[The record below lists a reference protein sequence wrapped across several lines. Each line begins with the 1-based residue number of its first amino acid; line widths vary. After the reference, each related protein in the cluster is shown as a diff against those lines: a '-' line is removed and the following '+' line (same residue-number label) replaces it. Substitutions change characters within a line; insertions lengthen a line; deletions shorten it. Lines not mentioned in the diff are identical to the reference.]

1 MRAPGPLVDRAV
13 ASVLFDSEPLRR
25 WEMKLI
31 VVGLGQCGGRI
42 ADAFARLNKRARSQ
56 RGIEIICGTYAV
68 NTDSADLAG
77 LYTIKSDGQH
87 RILIGVE
94 QTRGHGVA
102 KISELG
108 AEIAK
113 HNSDKVIDA
122 IRTTKRLQDS
132 DAFLLVAGTG
142 GGTGSGAIPVM
153 IQHIKE
159 RYVDKPVYAVLVL
172 PFEHEERTEERTLY
186 NTAVCLKSVYSVAD
200 AVFLIDNQRYV
211 RKDTSLRNN
220 MAKINE
226 LIVEPFYNLL
236 CTGEEKKTKHIGT
249 KVLDAG
255 DIMQTLSGWTAMGYG
270 KSLLP
275 LIRLPFE
282 KTRDFRKK
290 GTETHR
296 GVQAMDETL
305 SELSI
310 RCDPKDAG
318 AALYLLC
325 GPASE
330 MSVDLVKEL
339 GEQLRSLT
347 PEAVIR
353 SGDYPVE
360 RGVLDL
366 VVILSQLKD
375 VERVRQYYTRASSI
389 VSEIRKKQTATPS
402 KSSLTEEASK
412 DIPTLV

>member
-1 MRAPGPLVDRAV
+1 
-13 ASVLFDSEPLRR
+13 
-25 WEMKLI
+25 MKL
-31 VVGLGQCGGRI
+31 VVIGLGQCGGRI

-56 RGIEIICGTYAV
+56 RGIEIICEAFAV
-68 NTDSADLAG
+68 NTDSTDMAG
-77 LYTIKSDGQH
+77 LHTIKSDARH

-122 IRTTKRLQDS
+122 IRTTKRLQES

-153 IQHIKE
+153 VQHIKE
-159 RYVDKPVYAVLVL
+159 RYRDKPVYAILVL

-186 NTAVCLKSVYSVAD
+186 NTAVCLKSVYPVAD
-200 AVFLIDNQRYV
+200 AVFLIDNQRYI
-211 RKDTSLRNN
+211 RKDTSLSNN

-236 CTGEEKKTKHIGT
+236 STGEEKKTKHIGT

-255 DIMQTLSGWTAMGYG
+255 DIIQTLSGWTAMGYG
-270 KSLLP
+270 KALLS

-282 KTRDFRKK
+282 KTHDFRKK

-296 GVQAMDETL
+296 GVQTMDETL

-310 RCDPKDAG
+310 HCDPKDAG
-318 AALYLLC
+318 TALYLLC

-330 MSVDLVKEL
+330 MNVDLFKEL
-339 GEQLRSLT
+339 GEYLRGLT

-353 SGDYPVE
+353 SGDYPLD

-375 VERVRQYYTRASSI
+375 VERIRQYYTRASSI
-389 VSEIRKKQTATPS
+389 IGEIAKKQTAAAA
-402 KSSLTEEASK
+402 KSSITEEASK
-412 DIPTLV
+412 DIPTVL